1 MVEQGAKKR
10 VVACAFDWPGWDR
23 SVRHGGDVLAMLESY
38 RPRYA
43 LVAQSAGYGEEFA
56 ALGRLRVVEE
66 LEGTGMTDYYG
77 VSGRTATGEVGP
89 MSEAELER
97 KVALLEAA
105 WRTFDETAARVSP
118 ELRLGPRGGG
128 RSRDEIVGHVNRAEI
143 GEFSPK
149 VGVKAPIETWE
160 DRGALLAYRR
170 DVVAGGVDA
179 ATLEQ
184 RIRDLPDVG
193 RVDEAQAEELPPVEV
208 EGHGDPIGR
217 SGERWRVRTTRVDR
231 PPGSPRAQNVLSP
244 IDSSCGRPW
253 WRFSITMIES

>member
-1 MVEQGAKKR
+1 MATTVRVMVEQGAKKR

-43 LVAQSAGYGEEFA
+43 VVAESAGYGEEFA

-89 MSEAELER
+89 MSDAELER

-160 DRGALLAYRR
+160 DRDALLAYRR
-170 DVVAGGVDA
+170 DVVDGIRAVNARGEKA
-179 ATLEQ
+179 RTWELQTLVRRLAWHMLDHAWELED
-184 RIRDLPDVG
+184 RDLTGAD
-193 RVDEAQAEELPPVEV
+193 DA
-208 EGHGDPIGR
+208 
-217 SGERWRVRTTRVDR
+217 
-231 PPGSPRAQNVLSP
+231 
-244 IDSSCGRPW
+244 
-253 WRFSITMIES
+253 

>member
-1 MVEQGAKKR
+1 MARTVRVMVEQGAKKR

-23 SVRHGGDVLAMLESY
+23 SARLGGDALAVLESY

-43 LVAQSAGYGEEFA
+43 AVAESAGYGEEFA

-77 VSGRTATGEVGP
+77 VSGRTASAEVGP
-89 MSEAELER
+89 MTEAELDR

-105 WRTFDETAARVSP
+105 WRTLDETAARVSP

-160 DRGALLAYRR
+160 DREALLAYRR
-170 DVVAGGVDA
+170 DVVVG
-179 ATLEQ
+179 
-184 RIRDLPDVG
+184 IRDVNARGEKARTWELQTLVRRLAWHMLDHAWELEDRDLTGEEPDG
-193 RVDEAQAEELPPVEV
+193 
-208 EGHGDPIGR
+208 
-217 SGERWRVRTTRVDR
+217 
-231 PPGSPRAQNVLSP
+231 
-244 IDSSCGRPW
+244 
-253 WRFSITMIES
+253 